1 MRLGGREVYVVHAGS
16 CLSRLVLHPAGR
28 ILQGFDMCYIRFR
41 DAVGDHVDM
50 LALGYL

>member
-1 MRLGGREVYVVHAGS
+1 MRLGGCKVSVVPAGP
-16 CLSRLVLHPAGR
+16 CWFRLVLHPAGR

-41 DAVGDHVDM
+41 DAVGDHADM